1 MAVLFQLSTRND
13 RTMMTETHMLPAL
26 SIEAVTKRFGSLTA
40 VDDVSFTVP
49 VGEIMALLGPNG
61 AGKTTLLDA
70 ALGFTRPNSGSI
82 SVLGLV
88 PEDAA
93 TSGRV
98 GAVLQTRGLLDDLTV
113 KETLQMVAACH
124 YRHLP
129 VEDVMNRAGIDTFG
143 GQKVKKCS
151 GGQVQRLRF
160 ALALLT
166 DPQLLILDE
175 PTAGM
180 DASARRDFW
189 NSMHAEAERGR
200 TIVFATHY
208 LQEADDY
215 ADRVVLLRQGK
226 VVADGS
232 VAEMTNG
239 HGKVV
244 EGAWNGEFEGI
255 TPTEVCR
262 RFAADNISFER
273 QNGRISFTTSNS
285 DALVLF
291 LLERSLM
298 SDVRITRPSME
309 DVFFELTDEHSA
321 ASGPQ
326 SPRPAGV
333 PETEKS
339 PR

>member
-1 MAVLFQLSTRND
+1 MNTEQKAV
-13 RTMMTETHMLPAL
+13 

-49 VGEIMALLGPNG
+49 VGEVMALLGPNG
-61 AGKTTLLDA
+61 AGKTTLLDMI
-70 ALGFTRPNSGSI
+70 LGFTKQNAGRI
-82 SVLGLV
+82 EVLGSQ
-88 PEDAA
+88 PTAA
-93 TSGRV
+93 TTGGRV
-98 GAVLQTRGLLDDLTV
+98 GAVLQTRGLLDDLSV
-113 KETLQMVAACH
+113 RETLQMVAACH

-129 VEDVMNRAGIDTFG
+129 VEDVMARAGIDTFG

-215 ADRVVLLRQGK
+215 ADRVVLLGK
-226 VVADGS
+226 GRVVADGS
-232 VAEMTNG
+232 VADMTNG
-239 HGKVV
+239 HGKTV
-244 EGAWNGEFEGI
+244 EGIWHGRTEGLE
-255 TPTEVCR
+255 PEEVCR
-262 RFAADNISFER
+262 RFGGDNIRFEYE
-273 QNGRISFTTSNS
+273 GARIAFTTSNS
-285 DALVLF
+285 DALALF
-291 LLERSLM
+291 LLERSLI
-298 SDVRITRPSME
+298 SDVRVTRPSME
-309 DVFFELTDEHSA
+309 NVFFELTDDQARSE
-321 ASGPQ
+321 
-326 SPRPAGV
+326 R
-333 PETEKS
+333 
-339 PR
+339 